1 MNQHGVTFL
10 EVIVVIAILMIVTS
24 LVSPSLGDW
33 RQRQA
38 LESDF
43 YAALSKIEYL
53 KIRARV
59 LNGTA
64 VLSCPTSSK
73 GNLLTYQIFNKPQE
87 SFSIPSASGL
97 VAIEDPSK
105 VDPTF
110 NVLSGRT
117 KINSLMCE
125 GNEGVFLASG
135 QSSMKGG
142 IGRIELLI
150 EPIDNKQKLG
160 SYQIFVHPT
169 TGFIEKYK
177 CISGDLSQ
185 CKELD

>member
-43 YAALSKIEYL
+43 YAALSKVEYL
-53 KIRARV
+53 KIRTRV

-64 VLSCPTSSK
+64 VLSCQTS
-73 GNLLTYQIFNKPQE
+73 GNGNALSYQIFDKSQND
-87 SFSIPSASGL
+87 FSLPSTPSA
-97 VAIEDPSK
+97 AIVEDPK
-105 VDPTF
+105 KADPVF
-110 NVLSGRT
+110 NILSGRT
-117 KINSLMCE
+117 KINSLLCA
-125 GNEGVFLASG
+125 GNEGVFLSSG
-135 QSSMKGG
+135 QSSLKGG
-142 IGRIELLI
+142 AGRIELLI
-150 EPIDNKQKLG
+150 EPISNKQKFG
-160 SYQIFVHPT
+160 SYQILVNPT

-177 CISGDLSQ
+177 CIGGDLSQ